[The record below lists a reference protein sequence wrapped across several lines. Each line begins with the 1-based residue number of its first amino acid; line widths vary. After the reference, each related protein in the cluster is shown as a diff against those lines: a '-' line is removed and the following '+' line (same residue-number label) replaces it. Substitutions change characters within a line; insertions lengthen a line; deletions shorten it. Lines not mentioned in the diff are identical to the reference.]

1 MVARYFSENNMTGN
15 RLENVPR
22 YVLKYLIINLEI
34 EKERIKYLQKVTIPH
49 NFNVHSV
56 SSKKKAC

>member
-1 MVARYFSENNMTGN
+1 MTGN
-15 RLENVPR
+15 RPENVPK

-34 EKERIKYLQKVTIPH
+34 EKKRIKYLKQVTIPH

-56 SSKKKAC
+56 TSKKKAC

>member
-1 MVARYFSENNMTGN
+1 MVARYFSENNMIGN

-22 YVLKYLIINLEI
+22 YALINLEI
-34 EKERIKYLQKVTIPH
+34 EKERIKYLKQVTISH